1 MSDTADLDRFLG
13 FLRAEQSASPHTL
26 RAYARVLSEV
36 AAGLGDRP
44 LHAASRFDLRAYLA
58 RAGGAPATVAQRLA
72 ALRAYFRWALREGR
86 ITDDPTT
93 LLARPKVRVSLP
105 RVLEPAE
112 AEAVVEHPISS
123 ATPRGDAELRNRAI
137 LELAYGAGL
146 RVSELAA
153 LDVTDVDAAEGLV
166 HVRQGKGRKD
176 RRVPI
181 GPPGVAAVE
190 AYAAGRVAGPL
201 FLNPAGGRLGTR
213 SIYTVVH
220 RSGVQN
226 GLAGVHPHAMRH
238 SFATHLLQNGAD
250 IRSIQ
255 EMLGHASLSTT
266 QRYAAVDLDRLR
278 ATWDAAHPL
287 ARTD

>member
-1 MSDTADLDRFLG
+1 MQRFLG
-13 FLRAEQSASPHTL
+13 YLRAERAASPHTV
-26 RAYARVLSEV
+26 RAYTRVLSEV
-36 AAGLGDRP
+36 AAGLGERP
-44 LHAASRFDLRAYLA
+44 LTSATRLDLRSYLA
-58 RAGGAPATVAQRLA
+58 RAGGSSAAVAQRMA
-72 ALRAYFRWALREGR
+72 ALRAYFRWALREGLVAE
-86 ITDDPTT
+86 DPTT
-93 LLARPKVRVSLP
+93 LLARPRVRSPLP
-105 RVLEPAE
+105 RVLEPSE
-112 AEAVVEHPISS
+112 AEAVVEHPIPS
-123 ATPRGDAELRNRAI
+123 ANARGDSEARNRAI

-146 RVSELAA
+146 RVSELAG
-153 LDVTDVDAAEGLV
+153 LDVTDVDCVEGLV
-166 HVRQGKGRKD
+166 HVRMGKGRKD

-181 GPPGVAAVE
+181 GPPGVEAVAA
-190 AYAAGRVAGPL
+190 YTAGRATGPL

-226 GLAGVHPHAMRH
+226 GIAAVHPHALRH

-278 ATWDAAHPL
+278 QTWDAAHPL
-287 ARTD
+287 ARKG